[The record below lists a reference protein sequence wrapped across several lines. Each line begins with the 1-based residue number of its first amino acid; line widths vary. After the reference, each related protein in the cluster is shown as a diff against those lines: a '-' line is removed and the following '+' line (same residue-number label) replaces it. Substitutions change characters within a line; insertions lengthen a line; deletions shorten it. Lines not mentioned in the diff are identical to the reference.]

1 MHEIIPVI
9 LCGGI
14 GSRLWPVSR
23 KSLPKQFAALI
34 DGVSLFEDAVNRAA
48 FVSKAEPI
56 VVTSSDYRFLARR
69 QLHGCGA
76 NGKILLE
83 PCGRNTAP
91 AIFAA
96 THYIR
101 NAHGDELVL
110 VMPSDHY
117 IPDKKMFVKMIQI
130 GSEAAMDGAFVTFGV
145 VPNKPET
152 GYGYL
157 EIGEEISKDCFKV
170 KSFREK
176 PNLEAAREILAA
188 GSHLWNAGIFL
199 FKASTLLNLA
209 ERFEP
214 LMLSSV
220 KASVEHG
227 LEDNNF
233 LHIDPSLWS
242 QVSDKSVDYAIAE
255 KADEI
260 HCVRFSSSW
269 SDLGDWNALATQ
281 LPVDAQGNL
290 ISGAASQINCKNTTL
305 WADTGRIHLSGLGLE
320 NIVAIA
326 TDDAVLVA
334 NANCVQ
340 DVRHVVDHLN
350 AKNVSQAHQHFRD
363 YRPWGWFESLVVS
376 PGYQVKRLNVYP
388 GASLSLQSHQFRS
401 EHWIVV
407 SGTAT
412 VTIEEDV
419 LKIETNAS
427 VYIQSGQKHRLSNRT
442 SETLVVIEVQ
452 TGNYL
457 GEDDITRYE
466 DVYDRVH

>member
-1 MHEIIPVI
+1 MREIIPVI

-23 KSLPKQFAALI
+23 KSLPKQFASLI
-34 DGVSLFEDAVNRAA
+34 DGVSLFEQAVTRGAS
-48 FVSKAEPI
+48 VSQAEPI
-56 VVTSSDYRFLARR
+56 VVTSYDYRFLAQR
-69 QLHGCGA
+69 QLDRCGA
-76 NGKILLE
+76 KGKIFLE
-83 PCGRNTAP
+83 PSQRNTAP
-91 AIFAA
+91 AVFAA
-96 THYIR
+96 THFIS

-117 IPDKKMFVKMIQI
+117 IPDKKLFAEMVQL
-130 GSEAAMDGAFVTFGV
+130 GSVAAMDGAFVTFGV
-145 VPNKPET
+145 APNKPET
-152 GYGYL
+152 GYGYI
-157 EIGEEISKDCFKV
+157 EIGEEILRDCFKV

-176 PNLEAAREILAA
+176 PNLKDAKQILAA
-188 GSHLWNAGIFL
+188 GTHLWNAGIFL
-199 FKASTLLNLA
+199 FKTSTLLQLA
-209 ERFEP
+209 QRFEP

-220 KASVEHG
+220 KASIDGG

-233 LHIDPSLWS
+233 LHIDPALWN
-242 QVSDKSVDYAIAE
+242 QIETKSVDYALIE

-260 HCVRFSSSW
+260 HCVRFAGPW
-269 SDLGDWNALATQ
+269 SDLGDWNALASQ

-290 ISGAASQINCKNTTL
+290 VGGDASQINCENTTL
-305 WADTGRIHLSGLGLE
+305 WADSGRIHLAGLGLQ
-320 NIVAIA
+320 NIIAIA

-334 NANCVQ
+334 DASRAQ
-340 DVRHVVDHLN
+340 DVRHVVDHL
-350 AKNVSQAHQHFRD
+350 ATKNLYQAHQHFRD

-388 GASLSLQSHQFRS
+388 GASLSLQSHQHRS

-407 SGTAT
+407 YGTAT

-419 LKIETNAS
+419 LTIETNAS

-466 DVYDRVH
+466 DVYNRVH